1 MRRLFASGVLPLVR
15 PLVGN
20 TGFVYSWSM
29 TELCLVRHGETDWN
43 QQRKIQGYRD
53 IPLNA
58 RGRAQAGLAAEYL
71 AGEKW
76 DWMYSSPLSRAYDT
90 ASAIAERVGIRNIR
104 VDQRLR
110 ERSFGEA
117 EGIDVNLYREKYSGA
132 PIPGAETWEDVQARA
147 VEVINYL
154 AMRHPDSRVL
164 AVAHGGFISVL
175 LALLSNG
182 EINPR
187 KEPLKNVCMNMFEY
201 DGAWRILWYN
211 RVTPELEVL
220 TARTF
225 LE

>member
-1 MRRLFASGVLPLVR
+1 
-15 PLVGN
+15 
-20 TGFVYSWSM
+20 M

-43 QQRKIQGYRD
+43 QQGLIQGYKD

-58 RGRAQAGLAAEYL
+58 RGRAQAGLVAEYL

-76 DWMYSSPLSRAYDT
+76 DWIYSSPLSRAFDT
-90 ASAIAERVGIRNIR
+90 ALAIAGKTGIQK
-104 VDQRLR
+104 VWQDPRLR

-117 EGIDVNLYREKYSGA
+117 EGIDVKLYREKYSGN
-132 PIPGAETWEDVQARA
+132 PIPGAESWEDVQARA

-154 AMRHPDSRVL
+154 AVRHPDSRVL

-201 DGAWRILWYN
+201 DGAWHIKWYN
-211 RVTPELEVL
+211 HVTSELMAL
-220 TARTF
+220 TAG
-225 LE
+225 